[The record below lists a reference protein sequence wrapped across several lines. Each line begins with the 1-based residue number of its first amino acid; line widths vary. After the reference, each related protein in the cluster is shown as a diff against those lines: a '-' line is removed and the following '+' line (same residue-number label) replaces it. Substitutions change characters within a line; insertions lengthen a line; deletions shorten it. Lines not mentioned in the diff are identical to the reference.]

1 MLTTVTKTFY
11 AVSHIQTSK
20 LTLKYCNNSMK
31 IDKFIFRIFFPFKHT
46 NDAKTKIPC
55 YKTKT
60 TYTYKLVKTT
70 TN

>member
-1 MLTTVTKTFY
+1 MLTTFTNTFY

-20 LTLKYCNNSMK
+20 LTLKY

-60 TYTYKLVKTT
+60 TYTYKLIKTI